1 MRNQIPRLLIDGG
14 ILSPAELKRI
24 AEVAESGG
32 LKTISFGSRQDIL
45 LPEYVG
51 MNNDKE
57 LDFGEIKLV
66 NPASGSRIENIVSSY
81 VSTDIFPTTSWI
93 TGDLYLYI
101 IERIKYGPRLKI
113 NITEPR
119 QRIVPLFMGHLN
131 FIASEREDYWYLY
144 IRLPDWNKA
153 TLYPALI
160 YSWDIAKICE
170 EIENLLQEEPENV
183 DTLFSLLNYAVATD
197 NKTIDKPLEV
207 PFYPF
212 PYYEGMNRI
221 GTGEYWLGLYWRN
234 NRYDLQ
240 FLKVMCDLCFEWKIG
255 KICITPWKSFII
267 KGIPAES
274 KLQWEKLLGK
284 FGINVRH
291 SLLEMNWHLPVANDE
306 LLKLKRYIE
315 IGRAHV

>member
-1 MRNQIPRLLIDGG
+1 MRNQIPRLLFDGG

-131 FIASEREDYWYLY
+131 F
-144 IRLPDWNKA
+144 
-153 TLYPALI
+153 
-160 YSWDIAKICE
+160 
-170 EIENLLQEEPENV
+170 
-183 DTLFSLLNYAVATD
+183 
-197 NKTIDKPLEV
+197 
-207 PFYPF
+207 
-212 PYYEGMNRI
+212 
-221 GTGEYWLGLYWRN
+221 
-234 NRYDLQ
+234 
-240 FLKVMCDLCFEWKIG
+240 
-255 KICITPWKSFII
+255 
-267 KGIPAES
+267 
-274 KLQWEKLLGK
+274 
-284 FGINVRH
+284 
-291 SLLEMNWHLPVANDE
+291 
-306 LLKLKRYIE
+306 
-315 IGRAHV
+315 